1 MGMESVLV
9 QATPSQLEEFQENLR
24 FVYQYVTGDPGEG
37 DEFAVWKRSLRR
49 HSSEWYCCARAS
61 GGRKRVP
68 HKGRDDYKTGTASGN
83 TPIFLSFLSNCGSST

>member
-49 HSSEWYCCARAS
+49 HSSEWVLLCTCVRRSKAS
-61 GGRKRVP
+61 SAQRPG
-68 HKGRDDYKTGTASGN
+68 
-83 TPIFLSFLSNCGSST
+83 